1 MEFWKNISSNPFAW
15 LFTVI
20 IGVLS
25 VVLAYRSMPRKKI
38 KCFLNN
44 RELITNKHS
53 KYSKLSILYDGCQVE
68 RLTVTKVIFFNSG
81 YPTIKGEDLI
91 EKAPFS
97 ITINNGKILDLCVL
111 MGKDTSNQ
119 VDVEYID
126 ESNAKIIFDYLDTKE
141 GGIIQIIHTGEEESV
156 IVSKKIKGGRI
167 VTNKDYKNIL
177 IVSLLLNL
185 LILICIVIDKSFDG
199 IFPKSWYVMKEVNTL
214 KDFYLILISMPLMLL
229 CFCSLI
235 VSSFR
240 GERNYTPKNCKSP
253 KKQKKDDV
261 I

>member
-38 KCFLNN
+38 KCFLKN

-53 KYSKLSILYDGCQVE
+53 KYSKLSILYDGSQVE
-68 RLTVTKVIFFNSG
+68 RITVTKVIFLNSG

-97 ITINNGKILDLCVL
+97 ITINNGKILDICVL

-156 IVSKKIKGGRI
+156 IVSKKLKGGRI
-167 VTNKDYKNIL
+167 VTNKDFNFIRF
-177 IVSLLLNL
+177 VLLLL
-185 LILICIVIDKSFDG
+185 LYPFIFMSIAIVTSFDG
-199 IFPKSWYVMKEVNTL
+199 IFPESWYVMKEVNTL
-214 KDFYLILISMPLMLL
+214 KNFYLILIFVPLILL
-229 CFCSLI
+229 FFGGLI
-235 VSSFR
+235 VSFFIS
-240 GERNYTPKNCKSP
+240 ERNYTPKNCKSP
-253 KKQKKDDV
+253 KKTGKR
-261 I
+261 